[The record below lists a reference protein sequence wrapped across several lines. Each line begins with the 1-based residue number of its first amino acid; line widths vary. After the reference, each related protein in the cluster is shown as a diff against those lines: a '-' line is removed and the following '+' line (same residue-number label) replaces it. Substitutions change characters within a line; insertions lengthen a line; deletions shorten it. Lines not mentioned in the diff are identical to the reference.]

1 MGCITTHTERIGGAA
16 QVEARR
22 ATPLLALRMDRLGGT
37 VRTQTARA
45 TGLLHPAVSR
55 RGGALLVRASLVCT
69 IDLVKKFVRIEPE
82 YIWLT
87 ESNHFHAIVEVQ
99 SNTSWKAE

>member
-16 QVEARR
+16 AVSARR
-22 ATPLLALRMDRLGGT
+22 ATPVLVPGWVRLGGT
-37 VRTQTARA
+37 ARIA
-45 TGLLHPAVSR
+45 ATRGTGLLQPAVSR
-55 RGGALLVRASLVCT
+55 RGGALQVRASLVCT

-87 ESNHFHAIVEVQ
+87 ESNHFQTIVAVQ